1 MQNQT
6 VVQLPLESYRAI
18 KKQFEVEIDVP
29 PGLLP
34 ATWCSPA
41 GGQLTALLHR
51 RGRALPTTISP
62 HWVMPKAN
70 TAQHIQ
76 PHWDVP
82 TAVTRAVGIPTQW
95 HLAFP
100 YVWICCCFGVFWVFF
115 AFFPAGPV
123 PQCDTLHARSQGIKS
138 QSVISRQ

>member
-41 GGQLTALLHR
+41 GGAAHCTAPQEGTSPAYHHITSLGSAKGKHSPVYPTSLGRTHCCNRGSQHPNTMAPCFPLYVVLLLFCFVFCFFFQQVLYHSVT
-51 RGRALPTTISP
+51 PC
-62 HWVMPKAN
+62 M
-70 TAQHIQ
+70 HILKELN
-76 PHWDVP
+76 H
-82 TAVTRAVGIPTQW
+82 
-95 HLAFP
+95 
-100 YVWICCCFGVFWVFF
+100 GV
-115 AFFPAGPV
+115 
-123 PQCDTLHARSQGIKS
+123 L
-138 QSVISRQ
+138 

>member
-51 RGRALPTTISP
+51 RGWALTTTIP
-62 HWVMPKAN
+62 LRWALPKAN
-70 TAQHIQ
+70 TAQDIQ
-76 PHWDVP
+76 SYWDAL
-82 TAVTRAVGIPTQW
+82 TAVTGEVSIPTQG
-95 HLAFP
+95 HTLLSLLCGLGF
-100 YVWICCCFGVFWVFF
+100 FGGVFFQQVLNHNVAPWMHILKRLNHRV
-115 AFFPAGPV
+115 
-123 PQCDTLHARSQGIKS
+123 L
-138 QSVISRQ
+138 

>member
-51 RGRALPTTISP
+51 RG
-62 HWVMPKAN
+62 
-70 TAQHIQ
+70 
-76 PHWDVP
+76 
-82 TAVTRAVGIPTQW
+82 
-95 HLAFP
+95 
-100 YVWICCCFGVFWVFF
+100 
-115 AFFPAGPV
+115 
-123 PQCDTLHARSQGIKS
+123 
-138 QSVISRQ
+138 